1 MTGETVFCALWVRRE
16 GESGRREGR
25 KDGGRERR
33 EGGRGGKTEG
43 ERGGREGGR
52 GGFGSDAPTSQH
64 HKEALRVLVLGGIS
78 GPWVVVV
85 SGDVIPVG
93 EECSEEDILSGA
105 P

>member
-25 KDGGRERR
+25 KDGGREREEGR
-33 EGGRGGKTEG
+33 ESERERVRGRGGE
-43 ERGGREGGR
+43 GR
-52 GGFGSDAPTSQH
+52 GGEGSDAPTSQH

>member
-1 MTGETVFCALWVRRE
+1 MGE
-16 GESGRREGR
+16 
-25 KDGGRERR
+25 KGGREWEEGGEERRR
-33 EGGRGGKTEG
+33 E
-43 ERGGREGGR
+43 RE

-93 EECSEEDILSGA
+93 EECSGEDILSGA

>member
-1 MTGETVFCALWVRRE
+1 MGEKGGREWEEGGEERRRE
-16 GESGRREGR
+16 RE
-25 KDGGRERR
+25 GGREREGEGESER
-33 EGGRGGKTEG
+33 EGGRGGE
-43 ERGGREGGR
+43 GR
-52 GGFGSDAPTSQH
+52 GGEGSDAPTSQH